1 MSKRPDTPNI
11 SSDLID
17 EESQK
22 LFNESVK
29 ECIEV
34 LEGKRGDGL
43 DRALTARDLSDAG
56 VIKVTTSASDVS
68 GEIGIVVPALV
79 TDVVEFPTGPTGLVV
94 SGAFTNILLVWD
106 QPTFSGFTST
116 EVWRYD
122 TNLLASSV
130 LVATVEHHM
139 YSEPVDPGSTYYYW
153 IRHVNSLNQKSSFN
167 ASSGTL
173 GQTNRTVASILT
185 DLNESI
191 GISSL
196 DAALSA
202 DISTIGTIGTSVT
215 QHTSALGAISGEQ
228 YVRINGAGEVAGY
241 GIAAGP
247 TSSEFV
253 VNAGLFKVGNGTE
266 SSPPFFIVT
275 GAGMAFGLDGT
286 RYSNQTQSWQQNN
299 ADANIAGGK
308 WFAAGTYMETAMI
321 ADASI
326 DTAKINNLTVD
337 FANVTGVLTASQ
349 IEAIQINAANIDID
363 NYLDFTSTTSGVR
376 FQKTT
381 LADVQAGAFYGR
393 QGSVAGFRV
402 GGPTGGI
409 YADSTGLVQL
419 NNVRLYSGG
428 PGTPVAFTQVGTVLT
443 QGISSTGTVTI
454 LVVGGGA
461 GAPNN
466 GLSLSNGYYYPAN
479 ESPGTAGTASWL
491 EFRNAA
497 GTRVGSRYTAAGGA
511 IQGITHLPNNYYA
524 NGVAGQASSQPNS
537 AGAGGTPS
545 PTNGYRGGG
554 GGSPGGGF
562 QNGSNTAAVTTSAN
576 AGTTIS
582 QQVTVP
588 TGATQIAVY
597 LGAGGAGGYFYYAG
611 SPNGNQAA
619 VTSVAGGNGGSG
631 YVTYAD
637 PQSGGIE
644 IDLTSIL
651 TRLNALEGA

>member
-1 MSKRPDTPNI
+1 MTKRVDTPSI
-11 SSDLID
+11 SADLTD
-17 EESQK
+17 EESQAQ
-22 LFNESVK
+22 FRESVK
-29 ECIEV
+29 ECVEV

-43 DRALTARDLSDAG
+43 DRALTARDLSEAG
-56 VIKVTTSASDVS
+56 LIEVRGAVS
-68 GEIGIVVPALV
+68 SSGGSNSGIGIVAPVSIV
-79 TDVVEFPTGPTGLVV
+79 SFPTTPTNLVI
-94 SGAFTNILLVWD
+94 SGAFTNLLLVWD
-106 QPTFSGFTST
+106 AATYQGYAHTEIWRADTDSLPAAVKIATASYHMFSDPV
-116 EVWRYD
+116 EP
-122 TNLLASSV
+122 NSSFF
-130 LVATVEHHM
+130 
-139 YSEPVDPGSTYYYW
+139 YW
-153 IRHVNSLNQKSSFN
+153 IRFVNTANQKGAYN
-167 ASSGTL
+167 TVNGTA
-173 GQTNRTVASILT
+173 GTT
-185 DLNESI
+185 DKKVSDLITELNDAI
-191 GISSL
+191 GVSHL
-196 DAALSA
+196 DTALSA

-299 ADANIAGGK
+299 ADANIADGK

-337 FANVTGVLTASQ
+337 FANVTGVLTANQ
-349 IEAIQINAANIDID
+349 IEAIQLDASNIDL
-363 NYLDFTSTTSGVR
+363 NHYLDFTSTTSGVR

-381 LADVQAGAFYGR
+381 LADKQAGAFYGR
-393 QGSVAGFRV
+393 DGSVAGFRV

-466 GLSLSNGYYYPAN
+466 GLSLSNGYDYPAN

-524 NGVAGQASSQPNS
+524 NGASGQASSQPNS

-545 PTNGYRGGG
+545 PTDGYRGGG

-562 QNGSNTAAVTTSAN
+562 QNSSNTAAVTTSAN
-576 AGTTIS
+576 AGATIS
-582 QQVTVP
+582 QEVTVP

-611 SPNGNQAA
+611 SPNGNQAP
-619 VTSVAGGNGGSG
+619 VTSTAGGNGGSG

-644 IDLTSIL
+644 I
-651 TRLNALEGA
+651 

>member
-1 MSKRPDTPNI
+1 MTKRVDTPSI
-11 SSDLID
+11 SADLTD
-17 EESQK
+17 EESQAQ
-22 LFNESVK
+22 FRESVK
-29 ECIEV
+29 ECVEV

-43 DRALTARDLSDAG
+43 DRALTARDLSEAG
-56 VIKVTTSASDVS
+56 LIEVRGAVS
-68 GEIGIVVPALV
+68 SSGGSNSGIGIVAPVSIV
-79 TDVVEFPTGPTGLVV
+79 SFPTTPTNLVI
-94 SGAFTNILLVWD
+94 SGAFTNLLLVWD
-106 QPTFSGFTST
+106 AATYQGYAHTEIWRADTDSLPAAVKIATASYHMFSDPV
-116 EVWRYD
+116 EP
-122 TNLLASSV
+122 NSSFF
-130 LVATVEHHM
+130 
-139 YSEPVDPGSTYYYW
+139 YW
-153 IRHVNSLNQKSSFN
+153 IRFVNTANQKGAYN
-167 ASSGTL
+167 TVNGTA
-173 GQTNRTVASILT
+173 GTT
-185 DLNESI
+185 DKKVSDLITELNDAI
-191 GISSL
+191 GVSHL
-196 DAALSA
+196 DTALSA

-545 PTNGYRGGG
+545 PTDGYRGGG

-611 SPNGNQAA
+611 SPNGNQAP
-619 VTSVAGGNGGSG
+619 VTSTAGGNGGSG

-651 TRLNALEGA
+651 TRLNALEGN